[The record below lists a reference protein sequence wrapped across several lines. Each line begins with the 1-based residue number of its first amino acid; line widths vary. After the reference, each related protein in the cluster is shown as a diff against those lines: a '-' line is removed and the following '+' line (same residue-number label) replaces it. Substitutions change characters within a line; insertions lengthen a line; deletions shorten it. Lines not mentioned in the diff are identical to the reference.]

1 MSMDWQIFIN
11 FQADGTVI
19 DTDGFRLNVGIILSN
34 QDGKLFWA
42 KRIGQDAW
50 QFPQGGMKAHETV
63 EQAMYRELTEEV
75 GLTRDHVKI
84 LGVTQ
89 SWLSY
94 RLPPHLI
101 RHHSRPLCIGQ
112 KQRWFILRLIGSE
125 TDVRLNLSR
134 HPEFDGWRWVN
145 YWQPLQEVVTFK
157 RQVYEK
163 ALREL
168 EPFVSKAMD
177 EAEEKQIVR
186 SAAYSLKSKSRSLQ
200 KSLVLQPHL

>member
-1 MSMDWQIFIN
+1 
-11 FQADGTVI
+11 VI

-63 EQAMYRELTEEV
+63 KQAMYRELTEEI
-75 GLTRDHVKI
+75 GLTRDHVEI

-89 SWLSY
+89 SWLYY
-94 RLPPHLI
+94 RLPSHLI
-101 RHHSRPLCIGQ
+101 RRHQHPLCIGQ

-125 TDVRLNLSR
+125 DDVRLNLSR

-145 YWQPLQEVVTFK
+145 YWQPLKEVVTFK
-157 RQVYEK
+157 RHVYEL
-163 ALREL
+163 ALQEL
-168 EPFVSKAMD
+168 EPYIRKEVGS
-177 EAEEKQIVR
+177 AEEQLTLR
-186 SAAYSLKSKSRSLQ
+186 SASYSLKSKSRSLQ
-200 KSLVLQPHL
+200 KALVLQAHL